1 MLQWLLLLYL
11 ILHGIVCLLLYLGV
25 RSGILGFSGQLLPI
39 VALVPGAGIVVAAAA
54 WWNSLRRK
62 TGKRRIDL
70 EELHLGEEDLRFSK
84 LDAQERNE
92 AVIPLEEAMS
102 INDAET
108 RRRLMLDILH
118 EDPDAYVELLQE
130 ARLDE
135 DIEVTHYASTA
146 IMEIKR
152 EHELAL
158 QRAETDYRADPENY
172 ENINKYL
179 YSLKRYLDSGLI
191 DENIRFVYSTRYGE
205 VLRQKISLEPENMDA
220 RLQAIDN
227 FLSMENMTEA
237 AWMAEAMI
245 ARWPS
250 RQEPWLAK
258 LKVCQHS
265 YDREGIQS
273 VLREVKKRN
282 IYLTP
287 EARSVLRFWE
297 EEGKE
302 EQESV

>member
-1 MLQWLLLLYL
+1 M
-11 ILHGIVCLLLYLGV
+11 
-25 RSGILGFSGQLLPI
+25 
-39 VALVPGAGIVVAAAA
+39 
-54 WWNSLRRK
+54 
-62 TGKRRIDL
+62 
-70 EELHLGEEDLRFSK
+70 
-84 LDAQERNE
+84 
-92 AVIPLEEAMS
+92 
-102 INDAET
+102 
-108 RRRLMLDILH
+108 
-118 EDPDAYVELLQE
+118 
-130 ARLDE
+130 
-135 DIEVTHYASTA
+135 
-146 IMEIKR
+146 
-152 EHELAL
+152 
-158 QRAETDYRADPENY
+158 
-172 ENINKYL
+172 
-179 YSLKRYLDSGLI
+179 
-191 DENIRFVYSTRYGE
+191 
-205 VLRQKISLEPENMDA
+205 RQKISLEPENMDA